1 MNSLRLFLI
10 AGALLS
16 WMAAGYASTPGTS
29 GGVIRFVGSIV
40 EGPCLVNVVN
50 SSAQTQ
56 CFRNGQ
62 NYTGTQALAS
72 LNASGKEL
80 PLNLG
85 TTAIRWVDEQQK
97 LAIMTVAYR

>member
-16 WMAAGYASTPGTS
+16 WMAAGQVGATS
-29 GGVIRFVGSIV
+29 GVIHFVGAIV

-50 SSAQTQ
+50 SSANTQ
-56 CFRNGQ
+56 CYRNGQ
-62 NYTGTQALAS
+62 NYTDTQALAS
-72 LNASGKEL
+72 FNASSQEL

-85 TTAIRWVDEQQK
+85 TTEMKWVDQQKK
-97 LAIMTVAYR
+97 LAIMTVVYR